1 MWMDSK
7 NICEVVEVG
16 SKTYVDGGLMPLQAK
31 EKGAD
36 FLVTEWRMVAV
47 GAART
52 V

>member
-36 FLVTEWRMVAV
+36 FLVRMVAV